1 MFIKNLKLF
10 ENYSF
15 IISTKFKII
24 FFIIALVVNIFWL
37 YASKITHN
45 PNGSEIYI
53 SGIELQK
60 DLNASENFIKTGNY
74 YFGKNNL
81 GEDDYTYRLPGF
93 LFVYLPFR
101 LFFGIHGALT
111 AIVILQV
118 LLSALAS
125 LVLSRIVYNLTKN
138 PIYYYLS
145 FFLFLGGAYV
155 QQYNFGLNRES
166 LATYVLIFALYF
178 LQKWNSNKKFSLLII
193 FSLLLTWC
201 FLYRAFLAP
210 PIFLIFAI
218 ILFYQW
224 NKNNKLP
231 IKIAIIIFL
240 PSFIFFSYWIPRNY
254 ILTGK
259 FIPHETCASVS
270 LKSANGVS
278 QLIKTWGG
286 NIFSWVENS
295 EASWFE
301 KPDSTTEKE
310 VSDNIMPSF
319 LFNDKLILDTL
330 KKARACYRIAI
341 NTAIPIKERFY
352 YDEKGAEIFNRF
364 ILYQKQKFP
373 LRTYITSKFIY
384 LFNFLNQ
391 PIGLRTMNL
400 RYPLNVLFTF
410 ITSFINY
417 LIFFGGFLISII
429 LLFMKKSYKYLFFGQ
444 IIVFFLIVFF
454 VGFFTIEQRRIAHIY
469 PFLLI
474 NILFLMKFIFEK
486 QKKIGWAILLLVV
499 PIITVFAVNSCINS
513 IVW

>member
-1 MFIKNLKLF
+1 MKAINMFINKK
-10 ENYSF
+10 
-15 IISTKFKII
+15 KII
-24 FFIIALVVNIFWL
+24 FFVLALLINIFWL
-37 YASKITHN
+37 YTSKITHN
-45 PNGSEIYI
+45 PDGSNIYI

-74 YFGKNNL
+74 YFGKNNI

-93 LFVYLPFR
+93 LFIYLPFR
-101 LFFGIHGALT
+101 LFFSIHGTLT

-125 LVLSRIVYNLTKN
+125 VVLSHIVYNLTKN
-138 PIYYYLS
+138 SIFFYLA

-166 LATYVLIFALYF
+166 LATYVLIFALYY
-178 LQKWNSNKKFSLLII
+178 LQKWNSNKNYALLFV

-210 PIFLIFAI
+210 PIFLIFTI

-224 NKNNKLP
+224 NKTKKLP
-231 IKIAIIIFL
+231 IKLALIIFL
-240 PSFIFFSYWIPRNY
+240 PSFLFFSYWIPRNY

-270 LKSANGVS
+270 LKSANGES

-286 NIFSWVENS
+286 NIFGWIENS

-301 KPDSTTEKE
+301 SSDSTKGKE
-310 VSDNIMPSF
+310 VSDKIIPSF
-319 LFNDKLILDTL
+319 IFSDKLTLDTL
-330 KKARACYRIAI
+330 KKARAFYKIAI
-341 NTAIPIKERFY
+341 NSAIPLKERYY

-364 ILYQKQKFP
+364 ISYQKQKFP
-373 LRTYITSKFIY
+373 VRTYITSKFIY
-384 LFNFLNQ
+384 LLNFLNQ

-410 ITSFINY
+410 TTSFINY
-417 LIFFGGFLISII
+417 LIFFIGFFASII
-429 LLFMKKSYKYLFFGQ
+429 ILFIKKSYKYLFFGQ
-444 IIVFFLIVFF
+444 IIIFFLIVFF

-474 NILFLMKFIFEK
+474 NILFLMKQIFEK
-486 QKKIGWAILLLVV
+486 HKKLGWSILLIVV
-499 PIITVFAVNSCINS
+499 PFLAVFAVNCCINN